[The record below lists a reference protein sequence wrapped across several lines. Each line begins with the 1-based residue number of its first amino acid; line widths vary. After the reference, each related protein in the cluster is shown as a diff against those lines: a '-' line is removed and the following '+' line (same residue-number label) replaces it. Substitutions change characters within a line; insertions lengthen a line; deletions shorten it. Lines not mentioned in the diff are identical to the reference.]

1 MEMSLIKIKTK
12 PEEELDAKNRI
23 MQKLVRKTGIMW
35 KILGV
40 GMILFSINL
49 IYIWFSFNDHYYWY
63 TCRFFMLMC
72 AIILFIAGICLIA
85 EPQKD

>member
-1 MEMSLIKIKTK
+1 MSLIKIKTK

-40 GMILFSINL
+40 GMILFSIIL
-49 IYIWFSFNDHYYWY
+49 FIFGLVLMI
-63 TCRFFMLMC
+63 TIIGIPVGFFMLMC